1 MVKDASGTLV
11 SCEWEDAFFT
21 ILDRVRHSL
30 VSSVCLGFSHWYPF
44 DPVALLLLMLDSSLR
59 YEIMNGFYQVSVHG
73 LEEP

>member
-30 VSSVCLGFSHWYPF
+30 SLVYVFVSVRYPF
-44 DPVALLLLMLDSSLR
+44 DPVGLLMLV
-59 YEIMNGFYQVSVHG
+59 I
-73 LEEP
+73 P